1 MGNAHKIT
9 SYFCSDLCCLCG
21 QKSNSKW
28 GVKAA
33 VCGDCQQ
40 DKARSVDEA
49 QRRLRAFQLEA
60 HALAR
65 QCSRCNLCFED
76 SSTFAEERF
85 VATKDGKGRI
95 SQGVITPL
103 ANCTSIDCP
112 ITYERHRMREEL
124 IQAAALCKT
133 LDVD

>member
-1 MGNAHKIT
+1 VSQAQTPHSFLAVSK
-9 SYFCSDLCCLCG
+9 DG
-21 QKSNSKW
+21 QRS
-28 GVKAA
+28 AA

-40 DKARSVDEA
+40 DMARSVDEA

-85 VATKDGKGRI
+85 FATKDGKGRI

-112 ITYERHRMREEL
+112 ITYERHRIREEL